1 MGPEV
6 KIKYMTKVYFDRW
19 LVNLSWLAG
28 FAFVLWVQHA
38 VFKITLDASPATM
51 IIGKVFIGVA
61 YGLSRVIASWW
72 ISKLDTE
79 LYEMG
84 DKELETYGAMVQ
96 QAIEDRKKGKA

>member
-1 MGPEV
+1 M
-6 KIKYMTKVYFDRW
+6 KYMSKIYLGRW

-28 FAFVLWVQHA
+28 FGLVLWVQRA
-38 VFKITLDASPATM
+38 VFQITLDASQATM
-51 IIGKVFIGVA
+51 IIGMVFTGVS

-72 ISKLDTE
+72 ISNLDTA

-96 QAIEDRKKGKA
+96 QAIEDRKGKSHD